1 MKHLKT
7 FESFNTD
14 FDKLNEEEGLFN
26 WKKEKLTP
34 EDAIKK
40 GEELVKSNA
49 GKRKIYSMFAKS
61 GDEEKAKKFLMAVG
75 YNPNIKYPK
84 WDDEAECP
92 DGTKG
97 FFVDGTQYSGQGSG
111 GRTSPSA

>member
-7 FESFNTD
+7 FESFNSD
-14 FDKLNEEEGLFN
+14 IDKLNEEEGLFN
-26 WKKEKLTP
+26 RSKEKLSP

-40 GEELVKSNA
+40 GEEIVKSHH
-49 GKRKIYSMFAKS
+49 GKRNAYAKIAES
-61 GDEEKAKKFLMAVG
+61 GNEEKARKYLMAVG
-75 YNPNIKYPK
+75 YSPKVKYFK
-84 WDDEAECP
+84 WDSNADAP

-97 FFVDGTQYSGQGSG
+97 FFVDNTKYSGQGSG